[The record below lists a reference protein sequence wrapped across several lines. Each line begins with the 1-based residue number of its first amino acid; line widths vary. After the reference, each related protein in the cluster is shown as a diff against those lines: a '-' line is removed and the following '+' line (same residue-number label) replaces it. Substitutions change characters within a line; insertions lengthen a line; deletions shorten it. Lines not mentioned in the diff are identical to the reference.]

1 MGIKA
6 AWQSYKSLQVI
17 DRVGDVVKMAN
28 EAKYNKYYLCKKR
41 QMISMKKIF
50 GAVLSVLSVASVVG
64 FIFFRNKNK
73 TNKND

>member
-1 MGIKA
+1 M
-6 AWQSYKSLQVI
+6 I